1 MRQVYWTVCRQC
13 CACYYPAAA
22 VAEEETSTEATLEEQ
37 EIAAM
42 KEEQVLCSGPLTLHL
57 IELNWKMLVTIY
69 RNLSENSTKVR

>member
-37 EIAAM
+37 EIAQDREKVKAM

-57 IELNWKMLVTIY
+57 IEWN
-69 RNLSENSTKVR
+69 